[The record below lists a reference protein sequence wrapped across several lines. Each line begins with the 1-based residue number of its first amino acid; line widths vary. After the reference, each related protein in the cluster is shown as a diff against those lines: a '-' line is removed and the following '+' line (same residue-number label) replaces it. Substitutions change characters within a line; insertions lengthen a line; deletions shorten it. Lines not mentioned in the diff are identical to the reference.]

1 MVLFA
6 NPPTEG
12 VEEAVAATTLP
23 LPLLALALAVGVVV
37 LLVVLVLLLLLWSNT
52 LEIRAPVLAAVWFV
66 PEVLD
71 RVV

>member
-12 VEEAVAATTLP
+12 VDEAVAGTTLP
-23 LPLLALALAVGVVV
+23 LPALALALVFGVVVV
-37 LLVVLVLLLLLWSNT
+37 LLLLLLLWSNT

>member
-23 LPLLALALAVGVVV
+23 VLALAVGVVV

>member
-23 LPLLALALAVGVVV
+23 LPVLVLAVGVVV

>member
-23 LPLLALALAVGVVV
+23 LPVLALAVGVVV

>member
-6 NPPTEG
+6 NPPAEE
-12 VEEAVAATTLP
+12 VDEAVAATMLP
-23 LPLLALALAVGVVV
+23 LPALAMALGVGVV
-37 LLVVLVLLLLLWSNT
+37 LVVLLLLLLLWSNT
-52 LEIRAPVLAAVWFV
+52 LDIRAPVLAAVWFV

>member
-23 LPLLALALAVGVVV
+23 LPALALAVGVVV

>member
-1 MVLFA
+1 MVLFT

-23 LPLLALALAVGVVV
+23 LPVLALAVGVAV

>member
-1 MVLFA
+1 MLFA
-6 NPPTEG
+6 NPPVEG
-12 VEEAVAATTLP
+12 VVDEAVAATTLP
-23 LPLLALALAVGVVV
+23 LPALALVVGVVV
-37 LLVVLVLLLLLWSNT
+37 LLLLLLLWSNT

>member
-1 MVLFA
+1 MLFA
-6 NPPTEG
+6 NPPAEG
-12 VEEAVAATTLP
+12 VDEAVVATTLP
-23 LPLLALALAVGVVV
+23 LPALALVVGVVV
-37 LLVVLVLLLLLWSNT
+37 LLLLLLLWSNT